1 PTELGSDN
9 KPRSYTTQQPS
20 LATATSRG
28 LHTLDSSRGATPR
41 SRAARP
47 AARTP
52 PASSE
57 FRGGRWRV
65 AVLSRR
71 HPLLPPRAANFKCL
85 GEGYFVCD
93 LGFKTLS

>member
-20 LATATSRG
+20 LAAATSRG
-28 LHTLDSSRGATPR
+28 LHTLDSSRGATPP
-41 SRAARP
+41 SRAAIP

-57 FRGGRWRV
+57 FRGGRWRA
-65 AVLSRR
+65 AVLSGR
-71 HPLLPPRAANFKCL
+71 HPLLPPCAANFKCL
-85 GEGYFVCD
+85 GYQSIMIWD
-93 LGFKTLS
+93 LNHFE